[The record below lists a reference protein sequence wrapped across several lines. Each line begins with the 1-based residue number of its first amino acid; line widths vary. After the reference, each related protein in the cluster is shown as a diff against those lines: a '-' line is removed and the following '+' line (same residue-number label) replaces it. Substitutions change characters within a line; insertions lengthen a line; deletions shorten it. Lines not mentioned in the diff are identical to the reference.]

1 MTNHVGRVGEHG
13 LTPKQDRMY
22 NLLLTNATYKQLR
35 GVLGI
40 KTSTLTFHVNNI
52 FNVLGFK
59 SRAELVVDHY
69 ELHGVVNVKF
79 DWNLLPKRSWPIINL
94 LLKGYT
100 VNETAELLEC
110 SIAKVNQQRHMVFK
124 ITGAENALDLI
135 FKYYGVEKYTCDKNS
150 LEASI

>member
-13 LTPKQDRMY
+13 LTPKQDHIY
-22 NLLLTNATYKQLR
+22 NLLLTNTNYKQIR
-35 GVLGI
+35 SVLGI
-40 KTSTLTFHVNNI
+40 STGGLAFHINNI
-52 FNVLGFK
+52 FNLLSFK
-59 SRAELVVDHY
+59 SRAELVVEHY
-69 ELHGVVNVKF
+69 EVHGVVNVKF

-110 SIAKVNQQRHMVFK
+110 SIAKVNQQRQMVFK

-135 FKYYGVEKYTCDKNS
+135 FKYYGVEKDTYDKNS
-150 LEASI
+150 LEASV